1 MEPLPVNR
9 RPRKMPSSMIIR
21 IALGLLFVAPV
32 RAKNV
37 GRLASMPLSFHTGTV
52 SVRGS
57 GHCAS
62 CLM

>member
-9 RPRKMPSSMIIR
+9 RPGKMPSSVIRR
-21 IALGLLFVAPV
+21 IALGLLCMVPV

-52 SVRGS
+52 SVRAS
-57 GHCAS
+57 GHCGS